1 MPGASPKS
9 GPAQPCSPRRACA
22 TALRCCAHC
31 RVCTTIAKPGCK
43 ASTAGRRTGARSR
56 PAAAL
61 RRAAPPPTPPSPPN
75 PPPRPPAAVR
85 RFATPAPLRLL
96 APRASRAGAAAG
108 CAMKAAAL
116 LQAKDVQVD
125 FTVRGRRLQAV
136 AGVTLCL
143 APAEALGLV
152 GESGCGKST
161 FGRALVRLVQPTA
174 GTVCCDGIDVTRLD
188 MSRLRI
194 VRRRMPIVFQDPIS
208 SLNRRSSIGQTN
220 AEPMRYAGLRDP
232 AAQARQPQALL
243 ERVGLDPALAAP
255 QPHQLS
261 GGQCQRVSIAREL
274 AAGPPLLT
282 CDEPASALDVSV
294 QAQIVNLLQDLRRA
308 RALALL
314 FISHDLAVVR
324 RIADRVAVMY
334 LG

>member
-1 MPGASPKS
+1 
-9 GPAQPCSPRRACA
+9 
-22 TALRCCAHC
+22 
-31 RVCTTIAKPGCK
+31 
-43 ASTAGRRTGARSR
+43 
-56 PAAAL
+56 
-61 RRAAPPPTPPSPPN
+61 
-75 PPPRPPAAVR
+75 
-85 RFATPAPLRLL
+85 
-96 APRASRAGAAAG
+96 
-108 CAMKAAAL
+108 MKAAAL

-174 GTVCCDGIDVTRLD
+174 GTVCFDGIDVTRLD
-188 MSRLRI
+188 MARLRI
-194 VRRRMPIVFQDPIS
+194 LRRRMPIVFQDPIS
-208 SLNRRSSIGQTN
+208 SLNPRRSIGQTI

-232 AAQARQPQALL
+232 AAQARQTQALL
-243 ERVGLDPALAAP
+243 ERVGLDPALAAR

-261 GGQCQRVSIAREL
+261 GGQCQRVSIARAL
-274 AAGPPLLT
+274 AAGPQLLI
-282 CDEPASALDVSV
+282 CDEAVSALDVSV

-334 LG
+334 LGRLCEVADVERFFAAPAHPYSQALLSAVPDMDGKRQPARITLHGELPSPLAPPSGCRFRTRCPRAQARCAAEAPLLREIAPGSSVACHFPDEPAP

>member
-31 RVCTTIAKPGCK
+31 RVCTTIPKPPSK
-43 ASTAGRRTGARSR
+43 TSTAR
-56 PAAAL
+56 
-61 RRAAPPPTPPSPPN
+61 PPTPP
-75 PPPRPPAAVR
+75 PPPRPRRPPAAAR

-96 APRASRAGAAAG
+96 ASCASRAGAAAG

-143 APAEALGLV
+143 APAEALGLG

-174 GTVCCDGIDVTRLD
+174 GTVCFDGIDVTRLD
-188 MSRLRI
+188 MARLRI
-194 VRRRMPIVFQDPIS
+194 LRRRMPIVFQDPIS
-208 SLNRRSSIGQTN
+208 SLNPRRSIGQTI

-232 AAQARQPQALL
+232 AAQARQTQALL
-243 ERVGLDPALAAP
+243 ERVGLDPALAAR

-261 GGQCQRVSIAREL
+261 GGQCQRGSIAPG
-274 AAGPPLLT
+274 AAARAALRDRDGT
-282 CDEPASALDVSV
+282 RAGVWGGEGGLDVR
-294 QAQIVNLLQDLRRA
+294 QAVRRA
-308 RALALL
+308 GVGPLF
-314 FISHDLAVVR
+314 FISPARGVGA

-334 LG
+334 LGRL